1 MNIYKNEKFM
11 DQKMPLTW
19 QLGIFITFWIK
30 TKRMESRDSKRYL
43 HTYVIAA
50 LSIIAKR

>member
-30 TKRMESRDSKRYL
+30 TKRITMFSSCIKKSPITLMLKD
-43 HTYVIAA
+43 
-50 LSIIAKR
+50 